1 MCVSVCINIRAI
13 CTCLTA
19 VILIYLNVIH
29 KMIRGFMQIPLQM
42 IFYYLKFR
50 ASFVNK
56 NGIRL
61 LKDTL
66 IEDGMKNRNGKK
78 TLHLQ
83 IKCYFWFLLISII
96 YT

>member
-1 MCVSVCINIRAI
+1 MCVCVYKHTNI

-29 KMIRGFMQIPLQM
+29 KMIRGFMQILLQ
-42 IFYYLKFR
+42 I
-50 ASFVNK
+50 
-56 NGIRL
+56 I

-78 TLHLQ
+78 KKPSFTKKIL
-83 IKCYFWFLLISII
+83 FWVLLIFSHI
-96 YT
+96 YKDKNTYKQK